1 MINREK
7 IAVAA
12 KLLEL
17 VVNHKDTQSVEGH
30 IEMFENCREQGYRI
44 CLHTFGGDRVKTIA
58 FSEHRSS
65 DDIVVYHSMDHE
77 EYAFG
82 YSEKFWESSKHFRYN
97 DYEGATE
104 YILDLLNYRAGAED

>member
-104 YILDLLNYRAGAED
+104 YIIDLLNYREGAEG

>member
-17 VVNHKDTQSVEGH
+17 VVNHKDTQEVEGH

-44 CLHTFGGDRVKTIA
+44 CLHTFGGDKVKTIA

-104 YILDLLNYRAGAED
+104 YILDLLNYRAGAEG